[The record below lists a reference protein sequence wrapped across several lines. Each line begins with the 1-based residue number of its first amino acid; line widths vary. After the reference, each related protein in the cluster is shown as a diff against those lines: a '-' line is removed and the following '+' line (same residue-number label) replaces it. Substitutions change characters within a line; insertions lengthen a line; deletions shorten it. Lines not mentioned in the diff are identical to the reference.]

1 MLIQIRR
8 AEEVNTLIRAKYP
21 ILYIVSWAERRKK
34 IFGWTVTGFY
44 RWTTTVGIR
53 WIKQLFFCHTP
64 ETHRHHR
71 KCNNQMARGD

>member
-34 IFGWTVTGFY
+34 IFG
-44 RWTTTVGIR
+44 
-53 WIKQLFFCHTP
+53 
-64 ETHRHHR
+64 
-71 KCNNQMARGD
+71 